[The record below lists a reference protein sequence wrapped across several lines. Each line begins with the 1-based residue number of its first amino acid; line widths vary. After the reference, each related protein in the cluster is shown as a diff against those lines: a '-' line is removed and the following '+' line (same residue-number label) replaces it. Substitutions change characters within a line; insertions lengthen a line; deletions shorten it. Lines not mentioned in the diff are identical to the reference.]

1 MDRTRS
7 LRTALA
13 AAALLIVTAAPTP
26 GRAQSMPAQP
36 MVHIEAACPPVD
48 NCTPLLYA
56 IHAGLF
62 AKAGLD
68 VHVSAMAS
76 GAVITAAVA
85 GGSLQVGMSSMMALV
100 TAHARGVPIT
110 LIAPASIYTSDK
122 PSELMLVGKDSAI
135 HSARDL
141 DGKTMGTSSIKD
153 ILAVATFA
161 WIDQNGGA
169 SAALKTIEMPV
180 AASLP
185 ALEAGR
191 IDLATLQ
198 EPYVSQALTSGAARV
213 LGSPFDAIGKRF
225 LVTAWFTTK
234 PYADANPTVI
244 QRFARVMR
252 TASAYANTHTAETAP
267 LLAAHSKIDLAVIE
281 HSAREEYD
289 LTLDHTGLQS
299 VIDIAAKYNLID
311 KPFNQND
318 MISPLVL
325 NLDAK

>member
-1 MDRTRS
+1 MQRT
-7 LRTALA
+7 LLKATALA
-13 AAALLIVTAAPTP
+13 AMVVGVFVAPAP
-26 GRAQSMPAQP
+26 VPAQTL
-36 MVHIEAACPPVD
+36 VHIEAACPPVD

-62 AKAGLD
+62 TKAGLD
-68 VHVSAMAS
+68 VHVSPMIS

-100 TAHARGVPIT
+100 TAHARGVPVT

-122 PSELMLVGKDSAI
+122 PSELMIVRKDSPI

-141 DGKTMGTSSIKD
+141 SGKTMGSSSLKD

-161 WIDQNGGA
+161 WIDANGGNA
-169 SAALKTIEMPV
+169 SDLKTIEMPA

-185 ALEAGR
+185 ALESGR

-198 EPYVSQALTSGAARV
+198 EPYVSEALASGQMRV
-213 LGSPFDAIGKRF
+213 LGSPFDAIGKHF
-225 LVTAWFTTK
+225 LVTAWFTTDA
-234 PYADANPTVI
+234 YANANPDVI
-244 QRFARVMR
+244 KRFARVMR
-252 TASAYANTHTAETAP
+252 VASAYANGHTAETAP
-267 LLAAHSKIDLAVIE
+267 LLAEHSKVDLSVIQ

-289 LTLDHTGLQS
+289 QTLDQTGLQN
-299 VIDIAAKYNLID
+299 VIDVAAKFNLID

-318 MISPLVL
+318 MISPLVV
-325 NLDAK
+325 NLDRK